1 MKQLK
6 SEHSVKGIALFV
18 CLFFSVLVSAQKQ
31 KVSCVG
37 NSITY
42 GYDLSNPSTQSYP
55 GQLQAL
61 LGTTDWEVGNF
72 GDSGRTM
79 LKNGGYSY
87 WDSQRYKDAL
97 ASDPNYL
104 ILKLGTND
112 SKRWLWD
119 SHGSEFKSNYKAMVQ
134 SFQNLSSK
142 PEIWIC
148 LLIPS
153 EKSDWDIFKSYI
165 KDKVNPKIKEIAL
178 EMGLSLIDLYTELDK
193 NRPDWYL
200 ADNVHPS
207 VAGAGVVAQK
217 VKEML
222 LMSKPEISYAN
233 GKVTAPDGDDYQW
246 YIDGTPVA
254 SGNGGKQK
262 EMAVTK
268 TGIYKVSIKLNANN
282 ETRIVSKELNV
293 SLTVLSGIDSK
304 TVIRGIKVFPNPAFD
319 VVNVLSDNISANTG
333 YSISDLSGKTV
344 LSGRLKNGRDKINIS
359 MLSAGTYTLAI
370 GNECTKVIKG
380 K

>member
-6 SEHSVKGIALFV
+6 YKQPIVAFALYI
-18 CLFFSVLVSAQKQ
+18 CLFFPILVSAQKQ

-42 GYDLSNPSTQSYP
+42 GYELSNPSTQSYP
-55 GQLQAL
+55 GQLQVL
-61 LGTTDWEVGNF
+61 LGTTNWLVGNF

-79 LKNGGYSY
+79 LKSGGYSY
-87 WDSQRYKDAL
+87 WDSQLYKNAL
-97 ASDPNYL
+97 ASNPNY
-104 ILKLGTND
+104 IVLKLGTND
-112 SKRWLWD
+112 SKRWLWN
-119 SHGSEFKSNYKAMVQ
+119 SSSSNFKKDYKAMVQ

-148 LLIPS
+148 LLIPG
-153 EKSDWDIFKSYI
+153 EKADWDIFNSYI

-178 EMGLSLIDLYTELDK
+178 EMGLSLIDLYTEMDK
-193 NRPDWYL
+193 NKPEWYL

-207 VAGAGVVAQK
+207 VAGSGVIAQK

-222 LMSKPEISYAN
+222 LMPKPEISYEN
-233 GKVTAPDGDDYQW
+233 GKATAPDGADYQW
-246 YIDGTPVA
+246 YIDGAPVA
-254 SGNGGKQK
+254 STNGGKQK

-268 TGIYKVSIKLNANN
+268 TGIYKVSIKLNADN

-293 SLTVLSGIDSK
+293 SELTGADSKKTKYGIQVYPNPASDFIYIQSNNPNTNSGYSITDLSGETVLSGLI
-304 TVIRGIKVFPNPAFD
+304 
-319 VVNVLSDNISANTG
+319 
-333 YSISDLSGKTV
+333 
-344 LSGRLKNGRDKINIS
+344 KNGRDKINIS
-359 MLSAGTYTLAI
+359 MLSSGTYALAV
-370 GNECTKVIKG
+370 GNEQVKVIKM